1 MSGISKDDLESIK
14 QNRVTDVNPTKETVD
29 LRVRSLAEIFHLRGT
44 TLLAQITFTIHMYKS
59 F

>member
-29 LRVRSLAEIFHLRGT
+29 LRVIRDNSACT
-44 TLLAQITFTIHMYKS
+44 NNIHYTHVQKL
-59 F
+59 